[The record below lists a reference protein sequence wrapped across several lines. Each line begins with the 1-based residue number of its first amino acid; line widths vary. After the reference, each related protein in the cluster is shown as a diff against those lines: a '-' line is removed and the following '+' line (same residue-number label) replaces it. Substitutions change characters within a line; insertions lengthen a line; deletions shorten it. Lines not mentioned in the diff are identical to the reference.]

1 MKIISQIIEQV
12 IKKYDFEK
20 KQKEAKFKEVWSD
33 VVGDKLAKY
42 SSLSKI
48 KDRTFYVHCTNSVG
62 MQELIFLKLQIIDK
76 INETSGEKVV
86 EKIHFLMK

>member
-1 MKIISQIIEQV
+1 MNIISQIIEQV

-20 KQKEAKFKEVWSD
+20 KQKEAKFKEVWLD

-48 KDRTFYVHCTNSVG
+48 KNKTFYVHCTNSTG
-62 MQELIFLKLQIIDK
+62 IQELCLLKPQIIDK
-76 INETSGEKVV
+76 INEVSGEKVV